1 MTRLLTEARVG
12 PGEADH
18 VIDPPPDPR
27 LAEFEN
33 LFARHHDDVLRYFV
47 RRLDIR
53 ADAADLVAE
62 TFLIAWR
69 RLDDARGG
77 EPLPWLYGVARRVLA
92 NHRRGETRRHGLA
105 DRLRDDLRT
114 TPAAPAG
121 AASASDTALE
131 LQHAAEVFRQLTDA
145 DRELLSL
152 VAWEGLDTAQL
163 AAALGCSRSTAA
175 VRLHRARR
183 RLERLLNQPST
194 SPAVRGEHA

>member
-1 MTRLLTEARVG
+1 MTRLQTRAREEEPVDDPS
-12 PGEADH
+12 PGT
-18 VIDPPPDPR
+18 R
-27 LAEFEN
+27 LAGFEA
-33 LFARHHDDVLRYFV
+33 LFLRHHDDVLRYFV

-62 TFLIAWR
+62 TFLVAWR
-69 RLDDARGG
+69 RADDVPRGG
-77 EPLPWLYGVARRVLA
+77 ALPWLYGVARRVLA

-114 TPAAPAG
+114 LPVEVE
-121 AASASDTALE
+121 TALE
-131 LQHAAEVFRQLTDA
+131 GQHAAEVFRQLPDA

-152 VAWEGLDTAQL
+152 VAWEGLDTGQL

-183 RLERLLNQPST
+183 RLERMLNQST
-194 SPAVRGEHA
+194 SGREPARTRGERA